1 MTDATDCP
9 SLKIMYHTFGC
20 KLNFAETASVA
31 EQFAAR
37 GHIRVAEGG
46 VPDIIVINSCSVTAE
61 ADRKCRSTIRSLNR
75 RYPAAAVVVT
85 GCYAQLKPE
94 EVAAQP
100 GVRAVVGVN
109 DKLDIPR
116 IAEEAWLSGSMPPQF
131 PEAKDLREFMPSC
144 SRGDRTRF
152 FLKVQDGC
160 DYWCTYCTIP
170 AARGRSRSGTIH
182 SIVNQA
188 REAAADGAKEIVITG
203 VNIGDFGKR
212 TMLPDGTRL
221 NDSKET
227 FLDLIRELDKVE
239 GIERYRISS
248 IEPNLLT
255 DEIIEFCASS
265 RAFMPHFHIPLQ
277 SGSDDVLRLM
287 HRHYDTALFRH
298 KIERIRE
305 LIPHAFIG
313 VDLIVGARG
322 ETADEFAR
330 SRDFIESLP
339 ITRLHI
345 FPYSERPGTKALEIG
360 HTVAPDEK
368 HRRVNEMLKLSE
380 RKMNEFAS
388 RFLGTARPVLLERG
402 KAGHPM
408 SGFTDNYLKVSVDA
422 PVGLDNT
429 IVNVN
434 LVSLIPTEI
443 GDCHVSATLADAS
456 TGNIP
461 SNGKTL

>member
-1 MTDATDCP
+1 MIDNSTFGT
-9 SLKIMYHTFGC
+9 LKAMLKTFGC
-20 KLNFAETASVA
+20 KLNFAETSTVA
-31 EQFAAR
+31 RTFAHE
-37 GHIRVAEGG
+37 GIRRVTAGEK
-46 VPDIIVINSCSVTAE
+46 PDIIVVNTCSVTE
-61 ADRKCRSTIRSLNR
+61 LADKKCRQTIRSFHR
-75 RYPAAAVVVT
+75 RYPEAAILVT
-85 GCYAQLKPE
+85 GCYAQLKPG
-94 EVAAQP
+94 EVAGIE
-100 GVRAVVGVN
+100 GVAVVAGN
-109 DKLDIPR
+109 DKKGELTNFLR
-116 IAEEAWLSGSMPPQF
+116 QWIASRNVESHVVPTNE
-131 PEAKDLREFMPSC
+131 LRTFTPSC
-144 SRGDRTRF
+144 SRGDRTRY

-182 SIVNQA
+182 SIVSQA

-265 RAFMPHFHIPLQ
+265 RAFMPHFHIHLQ

-388 RFLGTARPVLLERG
+388 RFLGTTRPVLLERG